1 MLAGATLAGTRLS
14 LGQAIPAAAT
24 LQESCVWCAVQS
36 LSYILRGSFELDVNK
51 GGTQRLDPE
60 VLG

>member
-14 LGQAIPAAAT
+14 LGRATPAAT

-36 LSYILRGSFELDVNK
+36 LSYILRGSLELDVNK
-51 GGTQRLDPE
+51 GGTQRLYPE